1 MITFKWHCFKKMHI
15 FIWKEIFIIESKM
28 AKIRSIRI
36 IFEMLSC
43 RKLIGHENAYLAEKM
58 VNVKVEVL
66 IHSLGRNW
74 QMIITWTKRIL
85 FFLNSFCT
93 KSSHQVLEVENPLSH
108 HILYIKTIFEKF
120 CNMVFS
126 GKFTKTCIV
135 NMSLRLD
142 I

>member
-1 MITFKWHCFKKMHI
+1 MHI
-15 FIWKEIFIIESKM
+15 FIWKDIFSTDSKM
-28 AKIRSIRI
+28 AKIRSIGI

-43 RKLIGHENAYLAEKM
+43 RKLIGHEYAYLAEKI
-58 VNVKVEVL
+58 VNVKVEVQYVEL

-74 QMIITWTKRIL
+74 QLIITWTKRII

-93 KSSHQVLEVENPLSH
+93 KSSQQVLEVEISLSH
-108 HILYIKTIFEKF
+108 HILYIKTIFENF

-126 GKFTKTCIV
+126 GKFTQTCIV
-135 NMSLRLD
+135 NMNLRLD

>member
-1 MITFKWHCFKKMHI
+1 MHI
-15 FIWKEIFIIESKM
+15 FIWKDIFSIESKM
-28 AKIRSIRI
+28 AKIRSIGI

-43 RKLIGHENAYLAEKM
+43 RKLIGHEYAYLAEKI
-58 VNVKVEVL
+58 VNVKVEVQYVEL

-74 QMIITWTKRIL
+74 QLIITWTKRII

-93 KSSHQVLEVENPLSH
+93 KSSQQVLEVEISLSH
-108 HILYIKTIFEKF
+108 HKLYIKTIFENF

-126 GKFTKTCIV
+126 GKFTQTCIV
-135 NMSLRLD
+135 NMNLRLD

>member
-1 MITFKWHCFKKMHI
+1 MHI
-15 FIWKEIFIIESKM
+15 FIWKDIFSIESKM
-28 AKIRSIRI
+28 AKIRSIGI

-43 RKLIGHENAYLAEKM
+43 RKLIGHEYAYLAEKK
-58 VNVKVEVL
+58 VNVKVEVQYVEL

-74 QMIITWTKRIL
+74 QLIITWTKRII

-93 KSSHQVLEVENPLSH
+93 KSSHQVLEVEISLSH
-108 HILYIKTIFEKF
+108 HILYIKKYSENF

-126 GKFTKTCIV
+126 GKVTKTCIV
-135 NMSLRLD
+135 NMNLRLD

>member
-1 MITFKWHCFKKMHI
+1 MHI

-28 AKIRSIRI
+28 AKIRSIGI

-43 RKLIGHENAYLAEKM
+43 RKLIGHEYAYLAEKK
-58 VNVKVEVL
+58 VNVKVEVCWINPFTWKKL
-66 IHSLGRNW
+66 TIDHNMDEKNNFLSEQFLYQIKPSSVRSRNF
-74 QMIITWTKRIL
+74 IVRSHTA
-85 FFLNSFCT
+85 CT
-93 KSSHQVLEVENPLSH
+93 
-108 HILYIKTIFEKF
+108 YIKTIFEKF

-135 NMSLRLD
+135 NMNLRLD

>member
-1 MITFKWHCFKKMHI
+1 MHI
-15 FIWKEIFIIESKM
+15 FIWKDIFSIDSKM
-28 AKIRSIRI
+28 AKIRSIGI

-43 RKLIGHENAYLAEKM
+43 RKLIGHEYAYLAEKI
-58 VNVKVEVL
+58 VNVKVEVQYVEL

-74 QMIITWTKRIL
+74 QLIIIWTKRII

-93 KSSHQVLEVENPLSH
+93 KSSQQVLEVEISLSH
-108 HILYIKTIFEKF
+108 HKLYIKTIFENF

-126 GKFTKTCIV
+126 GKFTQTCIV
-135 NMSLRLD
+135 NMNLRLD

>member
-1 MITFKWHCFKKMHI
+1 MHI
-15 FIWKEIFIIESKM
+15 FIWKDIFSIDSKM
-28 AKIRSIRI
+28 AKIRSIGI

-43 RKLIGHENAYLAEKM
+43 RKLIGHEYAYLAEKK
-58 VNVKVEVL
+58 VNVKVEVQYVEL

-74 QMIITWTKRIL
+74 QLIITWTKRII

-93 KSSHQVLEVENPLSH
+93 KSSHQVLEVEISLSH
-108 HILYIKTIFEKF
+108 HKLYIKTIFENF

-135 NMSLRLD
+135 NMNLRLD

>member
-1 MITFKWHCFKKMHI
+1 MHI
-15 FIWKEIFIIESKM
+15 FIWKEIFSIESKM
-28 AKIRSIRI
+28 AKIRSIGI

-43 RKLIGHENAYLAEKM
+43 RKLIGHEYAYLAEKK
-58 VNVKVEVL
+58 VNVKVEVQYVEL

-74 QMIITWTKRIL
+74 QLIITWTKRII

-93 KSSHQVLEVENPLSH
+93 KSSHQVLEVEISLSH

-120 CNMVFS
+120 CNIVFS

>member
-1 MITFKWHCFKKMHI
+1 MHI

-28 AKIRSIRI
+28 AKIRSIGI

-43 RKLIGHENAYLAEKM
+43 RKLIGHEYAYLAEKK
-58 VNVKVEVL
+58 VNVKVEVQYVEL

-74 QMIITWTKRIL
+74 QLIITWTKRII

-93 KSSHQVLEVENPLSH
+93 KSSHQVLEVENSLSH

>member
-1 MITFKWHCFKKMHI
+1 MHI
-15 FIWKEIFIIESKM
+15 FVWKEIFIIESKM
-28 AKIRSIRI
+28 AKIRSIGI

-43 RKLIGHENAYLAEKM
+43 RKLIGHEYAYLAEKK
-58 VNVKVEVL
+58 VNVKVEVQYVEL

-74 QMIITWTKRIL
+74 QLIITWTKRII

-93 KSSHQVLEVENPLSH
+93 KSSHQVLEVEISLSH
-108 HILYIKTIFEKF
+108 HILYIKTIFENF
-120 CNMVFS
+120 CNVVFS
-126 GKFTKTCIV
+126 GKFTKICIV

>member
-1 MITFKWHCFKKMHI
+1 MHI
-15 FIWKEIFIIESKM
+15 FIWKEIFIIESKIG
-28 AKIRSIRI
+28 KIRSIGI

-43 RKLIGHENAYLAEKM
+43 RKLIGHEYAYLAEKI
-58 VNVKVEVL
+58 VNVKVEVQYVEL

-74 QMIITWTKRIL
+74 QLIIIWTKRII

-93 KSSHQVLEVENPLSH
+93 KSSQQVLEVEISLSH
-108 HILYIKTIFEKF
+108 HKLYIKTIFENF

-126 GKFTKTCIV
+126 GKFTQTCIV
-135 NMSLRLD
+135 NMNLRLD

>member
-1 MITFKWHCFKKMHI
+1 MHI

-28 AKIRSIRI
+28 AKIRSIGI

-43 RKLIGHENAYLAEKM
+43 RKLIGHEYAYLAEKK
-58 VNVKVEVL
+58 VNVKVEVQYVEL

-74 QMIITWTKRIL
+74 QLIITWTKRII

-93 KSSHQVLEVENPLSH
+93 KSSQQVLEVEISLSH
-108 HILYIKTIFEKF
+108 YKLYIKTIFENF
-120 CNMVFS
+120 CNVVFS
-126 GKFTKTCIV
+126 GKFTQTCIV
-135 NMSLRLD
+135 NMNLRLD

>member
-1 MITFKWHCFKKMHI
+1 MHI

-28 AKIRSIRI
+28 AKIRSIGI

-43 RKLIGHENAYLAEKM
+43 RKLIGHEYAYLAEKK
-58 VNVKVEVL
+58 VNVKVEVQYVEL

-74 QMIITWTKRIL
+74 QLIITWTKRII

-93 KSSHQVLEVENPLSH
+93 KSSHQVLEVEISLSH
-108 HILYIKTIFEKF
+108 HILYIKTIFENF
-120 CNMVFS
+120 CNVVFS
-126 GKFTKTCIV
+126 GKFTQTCIV
-135 NMSLRLD
+135 NMNLRLD

>member
-1 MITFKWHCFKKMHI
+1 MHI
-15 FIWKEIFIIESKM
+15 FIWKDIFSIDSKM
-28 AKIRSIRI
+28 AKIRSIGI

-43 RKLIGHENAYLAEKM
+43 RKLIGHEYAYLAEKI
-58 VNVKVEVL
+58 VNVKVEVQYVEL

-74 QMIITWTKRIL
+74 QLIITWTKRII

-93 KSSHQVLEVENPLSH
+93 KSSQQVLEVEISLSH
-108 HILYIKTIFEKF
+108 HKLYIKTIFENF

-126 GKFTKTCIV
+126 GKFTQTCIV
-135 NMSLRLD
+135 NMNLRLD

>member
-1 MITFKWHCFKKMHI
+1 MHI
-15 FIWKEIFIIESKM
+15 FIWKEIFSIESKM
-28 AKIRSIRI
+28 AKIRSIGI

-43 RKLIGHENAYLAEKM
+43 RKLIGHEYAYLAEKK
-58 VNVKVEVL
+58 VNVKVEVQYVEL

-74 QMIITWTKRIL
+74 QLIVTWTKRIL

-93 KSSHQVLEVENPLSH
+93 KSSHQVLEVENSLSH
-108 HILYIKTIFEKF
+108 HILYIKTIFENF

>member
-1 MITFKWHCFKKMHI
+1 MHI

-28 AKIRSIRI
+28 AKIRSIGI

-43 RKLIGHENAYLAEKM
+43 RKLIGHEYAYLAEKK
-58 VNVKVEVL
+58 VNVKVEVQYVEL

-74 QMIITWTKRIL
+74 QLIITWTKRII

-93 KSSHQVLEVENPLSH
+93 KSSQQVLEVEISLSH
-108 HILYIKTIFEKF
+108 HKLYIKTIFENF
-120 CNMVFS
+120 CNVVFS
-126 GKFTKTCIV
+126 GKFTQTCIV
-135 NMSLRLD
+135 NMNLRLD

>member
-1 MITFKWHCFKKMHI
+1 MHI
-15 FIWKEIFIIESKM
+15 FIWKKIFIIESKM
-28 AKIRSIRI
+28 AKIRSIGI

-43 RKLIGHENAYLAEKM
+43 RKLIGHEYAYLAEKI
-58 VNVKVEVL
+58 VNVKVEVQYVEL

-74 QMIITWTKRIL
+74 QLIIIWTKRII

-93 KSSHQVLEVENPLSH
+93 KSSQQVLEVEISLSH
-108 HILYIKTIFEKF
+108 HKLYIKTIFENF

-126 GKFTKTCIV
+126 GKFTQTCIV
-135 NMSLRLD
+135 NMNLRLD

>member
-1 MITFKWHCFKKMHI
+1 MHI
-15 FIWKEIFIIESKM
+15 FIWKEIFSIDSKM
-28 AKIRSIRI
+28 AKIRSIGI

-43 RKLIGHENAYLAEKM
+43 RKLIGHEYAYLAEKK
-58 VNVKVEVL
+58 VNVKVEVQYVEL

-74 QMIITWTKRIL
+74 QLIITWTKRII

-93 KSSHQVLEVENPLSH
+93 KSSHQVLEVEISLSH
-108 HILYIKTIFEKF
+108 HILYIKTIFENF
-120 CNMVFS
+120 CNMVVS

-135 NMSLRLD
+135 NMSLRID